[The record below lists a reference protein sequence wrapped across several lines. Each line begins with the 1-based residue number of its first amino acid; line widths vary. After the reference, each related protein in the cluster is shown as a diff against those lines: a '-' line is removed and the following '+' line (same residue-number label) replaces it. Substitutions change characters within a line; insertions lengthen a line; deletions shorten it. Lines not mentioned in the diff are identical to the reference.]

1 MTDTVRDDLGSY
13 STDVLTPSQR
23 SYCMSRIRGRDTK
36 PEVMLRK
43 ELWRL
48 GLRYRIHHGLPGR
61 PDIVFPS
68 RRVVIFIDG
77 CFWHRCPLHWQAP
90 KSNAVFWERK
100 IAGNQLRD
108 ERVTRELEAVG
119 WRVIRVWEHQVKDGA
134 HATAEHIQQQLAQ
147 SALGTRSKTEVGKTI
162 PDT

>member
-1 MTDTVRDDLGSY
+1 MTDPVREDPGQY
-13 STDVLTPSQR
+13 STDVLTRSQR
-23 SYCMSRIRGRDTK
+23 SHCMSRIRGRDTK

-68 RRVVIFIDG
+68 RRVVIFVDG

-90 KSNAVFWERK
+90 KNNAEFWERK
-100 IAGNQLRD
+100 IAANQLRD
-108 ERVTRELEAVG
+108 ERVTRDLEEAG
-119 WRVIRVWEHQVKDGA
+119 WRVIRIWEHQVRAGA
-134 HATAEHIQQQLAQ
+134 HATAGWVQQRLAT
-147 SALGTRSKTEVGKTI
+147 SA
-162 PDT
+162 P